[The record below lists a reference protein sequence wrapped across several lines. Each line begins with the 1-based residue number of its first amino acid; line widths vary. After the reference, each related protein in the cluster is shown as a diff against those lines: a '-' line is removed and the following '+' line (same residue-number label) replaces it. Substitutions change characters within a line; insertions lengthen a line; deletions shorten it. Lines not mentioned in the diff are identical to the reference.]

1 MRVLAAIRGDLTRVM
16 ADEVKATERAAGSAM
31 RDATNGLKLDLRAQV
46 TGAGL
51 GQRLANSWRSQ
62 TYPASGDSLRPAGM
76 VWSKAPHIIRAFDE
90 GATIRSA
97 DGFWLAVP
105 GPGCPA
111 RIGKKRPTPRL
122 VEERLGIPL
131 RFVYRRGGPS
141 LLVAD
146 DMRARQGKRGGPR
159 QFAGVNFA
167 RSRTGRNAATAIM
180 FLLYPQVTLRKRLD
194 INRAKGAAERRLVTT
209 LVSALGKNDG

>member
-1 MRVLAAIRGDLTRVM
+1 MRVLATIRGDLTRVM
-16 ADEVKATERAAGSAM
+16 ADEVKATERAASSAM

-51 GQRLANSWRSQ
+51 GPRLANTWRSQ
-62 TYPASGDSLRPAGM
+62 TYPASGDSLRPAGL

-90 GATIRSA
+90 GATIRST

-111 RIGKKRPTPRL
+111 RIGKRRPTPRL

-146 DMRARQGKRGGPR
+146 DMRARTGKRGG
-159 QFAGVNFA
+159 FA

-180 FLLYPQVTLRKRLD
+180 FLLYPQVTLRRRLD

>member
-1 MRVLAAIRGDLTRVM
+1 MRVLAAIQGDLGRVL

-31 RDATNGLKLDLRAQV
+31 RNATNGLKLDLRAQV

-51 GQRLANSWRSQ
+51 GTRLANTWRSQ
-62 TYPASGDSLRPAGM
+62 TYPASGDSLRPAGL

-146 DMRARQGKRGGPR
+146 DMRARQGKRGG
-159 QFAGVNFA
+159 FA

-209 LVSALGKNDG
+209 LVAALGKNNG

>member
-16 ADEVKATERAAGSAM
+16 ADEVKATERAASSAM

-62 TYPASGDSLRPAGM
+62 TYPASGESLCPAGL

-146 DMRARQGKRGGPR
+146 DMRARTGKRGG
-159 QFAGVNFA
+159 FA

>member
-1 MRVLAAIRGDLTRVM
+1 MRVRAAIRGDLARVM
-16 ADEVKATERAAGSAM
+16 ADEVKATERAASSAM

-51 GQRLANSWRSQ
+51 GTRLANSWRSQ
-62 TYPASGDSLRPAGM
+62 TYPESGVSLRPAGL

-146 DMRARQGKRGGPR
+146 DMRARQGKRGG
-159 QFAGVNFA
+159 FA

>member
-1 MRVLAAIRGDLTRVM
+1 MRLDAAIRGDLTRVM
-16 ADEVKATERAAGSAM
+16 ADEVKATERAASSAM

-51 GQRLANSWRSQ
+51 GTRLANSWRSQ
-62 TYPASGDSLRPAGM
+62 TYPASGDSLRPAGL

-90 GATIRSA
+90 GATIRST

-131 RFVYRRGGPS
+131 RFIYRRGGPS

-146 DMRARQGKRGGPR
+146 DMRARTGKRGG
-159 QFAGVNFA
+159 FAK
-167 RSRTGRNAATAIM
+167 SRTGRNAATAIM

-209 LVSALGKNDG
+209 LVSALGKSDG

>member
-1 MRVLAAIRGDLTRVM
+1 MRVRSAIRGDLTRVM
-16 ADEVKATERAAGSAM
+16 ADEVKATERAASSAM

-51 GQRLANSWRSQ
+51 GTRLANSWRSQ
-62 TYPASGDSLRPAGM
+62 TYPDSGESLRPAGL
-76 VWSKAPHIIRAFDE
+76 VWSKAPHIIRAFNE

-105 GPGCPA
+105 GPGCPT

-146 DMRARQGKRGGPR
+146 DMRARTGKRGG
-159 QFAGVNFA
+159 FAK
-167 RSRTGRNAATAIM
+167 SKTGRNAATAIM

>member
-1 MRVLAAIRGDLTRVM
+1 MRVMAAIRGDLGRVL
-16 ADEVKATERAAGSAM
+16 ADEVKATERAASSAM
-31 RDATNGLKLDLRAQV
+31 RDATNGLKLDLRAQI

-62 TYPASGDSLRPAGM
+62 TYPDSGNSLRPAGL

-122 VEERLGIPL
+122 VAERLGIPL

-146 DMRARQGKRGGPR
+146 DMRARTGKHGG
-159 QFAGVNFA
+159 FA
-167 RSRTGRNAATAIM
+167 RSKTGRNAATAIM

>member
-16 ADEVKATERAAGSAM
+16 ADEVKATERAASSAM
-31 RDATNGLKLDLRAQV
+31 RDATNGLKLDLRVQV

-51 GQRLANSWRSQ
+51 GTRLANTWRSQ
-62 TYPASGDSLRPAGM
+62 TYPSSGDSLRPAGL
-76 VWSKAPHIIRAFDE
+76 VWSKAPHIVRAFDE

-122 VEERLGIPL
+122 VEEQLGIPL

-146 DMRARQGKRGGPR
+146 DMRARTGKRGG
-159 QFAGVNFA
+159 FA

-194 INRAKGAAERRLVTT
+194 INRAKAAAERRLVTT

>member
-1 MRVLAAIRGDLTRVM
+1 MKVLAAIQGDLTRVM
-16 ADEVKATERAAGSAM
+16 ADEVKATERAASSAM

-51 GQRLANSWRSQ
+51 GPRLANTWRSQ
-62 TYPASGDSLRPAGM
+62 TYPASGDSLRPAGL

-146 DMRARQGKRGGPR
+146 DMRARQGKRGG
-159 QFAGVNFA
+159 FA

-194 INRAKGAAERRLVTT
+194 INRAKGAAERRLYTT